1 MNAVVVVDE
10 VDLPA
15 GPEQVWGEL
24 VAELG
29 GAGRWWVEKNTFQG
43 DGRGADRV
51 GSVTEM
57 AVHPR
62 GVGRPGPRLA
72 FTGRT
77 REAVPGRR
85 LTIDYVGGCFAGAA
99 TFGLTPVAG
108 PADGPWTRLSMEFRA
123 EPRGWVRALGAVA
136 DIGEQHSAGT
146 RHAFERLRGRLEAQ
160 RLAVAPAPALAPAPT
175 TARAGA
181 ERAVVVG
188 RTTAWRAEHEL
199 LAADG
204 AAIAVTRTRPA
215 GATGPLVVLSHGWGS
230 SSAAWNG
237 VLEALLAAG
246 SPVVAYDLRGHGRSG
261 RGRSPVDVDVLAG
274 DLRTVLAAEAGPGT
288 ATVLVGHSGGGL
300 ACVRVAASS
309 AAAAL
314 AGDATVADVCGVVLL
329 GTVATRGT
337 STPAEVRLMGSRA
350 LTAVLRRPGPAEAL
364 LSRTMGPPHPVPA
377 RRAVARTLAQTPAEV
392 RADFFR
398 STAVVDLR
406 ADLARLPQP
415 VLVVAGELDRAAPP
429 ALVAQTAQAAGVP
442 LRRIEDAGHA
452 LPQEAP
458 REVAAAVLE
467 VLGSVAAP
475 GRAGAPPAE
484 PVQGLAG

>member
-1 MNAVVVVDE
+1 MNAIVVVDE

-85 LTIDYVGGCFAGAA
+85 LTIDYVGGCFAGTAA
-99 TFGLTPVAG
+99 FGLTPVAG
-108 PADGPWTRLSMEFRA
+108 AAAGPWTRLSMEFRA

-146 RHAFERLRGRLEAQ
+146 RRAFERLRGRLESQ
-160 RLAVAPAPALAPAPT
+160 QLALAPAS
-175 TARAGA
+175 ARGGA
-181 ERAVVVG
+181 EQVVVVG
-188 RTTAWRAEHEL
+188 RTTAWRTRREL
-199 LAADG
+199 RAADG

-215 GATGPLVVLSHGWGS
+215 GATGPLVVLAHGWGS
-230 SSAAWNG
+230 SGEAWNG

-246 SPVVAYDLRGHGRSG
+246 SPVVAYDLRGHGGSG

-300 ACVRVAASS
+300 ACVRVAAS
-309 AAAAL
+309 AT
-314 AGDATVADVCGVVLL
+314 GDVPVADVRGVVLL

-392 RADFFR
+392 RAEFFR
-398 STAVVDLR
+398 SSAVVDLR

-429 ALVAQTAQAAGVP
+429 ALVAQTAQAAQAP
-442 LRRIEDAGHA
+442 LRRIDGAGHA

-467 VLGSVAAP
+467 VLREVA
-475 GRAGAPPAE
+475 GHRAGGIGGPPGE